1 MDLINQRFVDLRQV
15 EIFILD
21 EADRM
26 LDMGFI
32 NDVKKVLK
40 HIPQT
45 RQTLFFSATMAP
57 SIMSLAHT
65 ILDNPISV
73 EVTPNAST
81 VDTVSQA
88 LYTVKKEQKKDL
100 LLHLLKNPNIRNAV
114 VFTKTK
120 HGANKVEKFLAAEH
134 IPCAAIH
141 GNKSQNARQKALADL
156 KNGSIRILVATDIAA
171 RGIDIDEL
179 SHVIIYDVPLEP
191 EVYVHRIGRT

>member
-1 MDLINQRFVDLRQV
+1 LDLINQRFVDLRQV

-40 HIPQT
+40 HIPVR
-45 RQTLFFSATMAP
+45 RQILFFSATMAP

-73 EVTPNAST
+73 EVTPSATT

-100 LLHLLKNPNIRNAV
+100 LLHILKNPNIRNAV

-120 HGANKVEKFLAAEH
+120 H
-134 IPCAAIH
+134 
-141 GNKSQNARQKALADL
+141 
-156 KNGSIRILVATDIAA
+156 
-171 RGIDIDEL
+171 
-179 SHVIIYDVPLEP
+179 
-191 EVYVHRIGRT
+191 